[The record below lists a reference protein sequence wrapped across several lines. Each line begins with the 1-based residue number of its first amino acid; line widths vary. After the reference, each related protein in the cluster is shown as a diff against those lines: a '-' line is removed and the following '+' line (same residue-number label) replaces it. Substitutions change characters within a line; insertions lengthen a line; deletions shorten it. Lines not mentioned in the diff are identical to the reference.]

1 MRDQPI
7 TQRDEFGGVGADVF
21 VSLPRWRPCGN
32 RTVATTVSRCTSRPA
47 QNSTTSSISNLPTR
61 AHNNSGDCR
70 RKVVDQRS
78 LKFALTGSTTG
89 CPQPSAPYFFP
100 GSRAPSGV
108 GVSPAAA
115 VISISRPGQHRNTD
129 ERHQRRI
136 LISSGAPAQPGPSIL
151 YC

>member
-7 TQRDEFGGVGADVF
+7 TQRDEFGGVGAER
-21 VSLPRWRPCGN
+21 LCLTAALATLREPHRRHH
-32 RTVATTVSRCTSRPA
+32 RVAVHI
-47 QNSTTSSISNLPTR
+47 QTR
-61 AHNNSGDCR
+61 AELNYLIHQQPPYSRHNNSGDCR

-108 GVSPAAA
+108 GVSPAAT
-115 VISISRPGQHRNTD
+115 VISIDRS
-129 ERHQRRI
+129 
-136 LISSGAPAQPGPSIL
+136 A
-151 YC
+151 